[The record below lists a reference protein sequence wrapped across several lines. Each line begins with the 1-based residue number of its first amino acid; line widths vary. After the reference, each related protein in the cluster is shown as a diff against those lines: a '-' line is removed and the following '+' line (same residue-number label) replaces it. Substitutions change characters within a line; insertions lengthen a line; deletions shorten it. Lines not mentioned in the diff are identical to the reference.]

1 MNHIQP
7 AGEPDVDAM
16 MRDMKRAKRTPL
28 FIGLGIVG
36 ALVLAFGFYVISG
49 RAAAAS
55 ELTQRGYSQTKLT
68 MNDPFTWGFTGRKGT
83 SECGGTFQRVPFSTS
98 ITESCFDTSPP
109 APKAPV
115 RPEHEV
121 LADGFRSLLAGL
133 STSPITTQ
141 CNRIEPGA
149 TSATCTATTEG
160 HPPVE
165 VIFAKKGE
173 DWTMDRPSR
182 ILSKNGLGD
191 SISKELREKTKKPSV
206 VDCGTG
212 LMGYSEGDTLTCTA
226 SRPGLKKPASVAVTF
241 GAKDAYTWKVTGI

>member
-1 MNHIQP
+1 
-7 AGEPDVDAM
+7 
-16 MRDMKRAKRTPL
+16 
-28 FIGLGIVG
+28 
-36 ALVLAFGFYVISG
+36 
-49 RAAAAS
+49 
-55 ELTQRGYSQTKLT
+55 

-109 APKAPV
+109 APKTPV
-115 RPEHEV
+115 RPQHEV

-165 VIFAKKGE
+165 VVFAKKGD

-182 ILSKNGLGD
+182 ILSRNGLGD
-191 SISKELREKTKKPSV
+191 SISNELREKRKKPSAV
-206 VDCGTG
+206 VGCGT
-212 LMGYSEGDTLTCTA
+212 LQRRRHAHVHRFA
-226 SRPGLKKPASVAVTF
+226 SRPEEARERRRHVWRQRRVHVEGHRDLRPSTVISVGDH
-241 GAKDAYTWKVTGI
+241 GALREVAESPGSGTG